1 MKKTLLSG
9 LFLMVSLMVLGCGG
23 EKAAAP
29 AADASAALGCAA
41 ALCAAIQSHPGRLQ
55 HAACVY
61 EAGVHVCTPG
71 GRPRQHRRHAS
82 PLQSTHP
89 QGHCWQGPTGTH

>member
-29 AADASAALGCAA
+29 ADSKTAAPATPA
-41 ALCAAIQSHPGRLQ
+41 TPK
-55 HAACVY
+55 V
-61 EAGVHVCTPG
+61 EAKK
-71 GRPRQHRRHAS
+71 
-82 PLQSTHP
+82 
-89 QGHCWQGPTGTH
+89 

>member
-29 AADASAALGCAA
+29 AADASKAAPAPDAA
-41 ALCAAIQSHPGRLQ
+41 PATPK
-55 HAACVY
+55 V
-61 EAGVHVCTPG
+61 EAKK
-71 GRPRQHRRHAS
+71 
-82 PLQSTHP
+82 
-89 QGHCWQGPTGTH
+89 

>member
-29 AADASAALGCAA
+29 AADANKAAPAPGAA
-41 ALCAAIQSHPGRLQ
+41 PATPK
-55 HAACVY
+55 V
-61 EAGVHVCTPG
+61 EAKK
-71 GRPRQHRRHAS
+71 
-82 PLQSTHP
+82 
-89 QGHCWQGPTGTH
+89 

>member
-29 AADASAALGCAA
+29 AAADAKKAAPATGAA
-41 ALCAAIQSHPGRLQ
+41 PATPK
-55 HAACVY
+55 V
-61 EAGVHVCTPG
+61 EAKK
-71 GRPRQHRRHAS
+71 
-82 PLQSTHP
+82 
-89 QGHCWQGPTGTH
+89 

>member
-29 AADASAALGCAA
+29 AAADANKAAPAPGAA
-41 ALCAAIQSHPGRLQ
+41 PATPK
-55 HAACVY
+55 V
-61 EAGVHVCTPG
+61 EAKK
-71 GRPRQHRRHAS
+71 
-82 PLQSTHP
+82 
-89 QGHCWQGPTGTH
+89 